1 MKFRYL
7 ATLVVLAAIWG
18 SAFMFARLTVGSFGV
33 LPLSA
38 VRSVVASLTLVPIML
53 WYGQWKAFLA
63 NWKHFI
69 VLGLI
74 STALPFSL
82 ITVSTQYSTAGF
94 ASILNSLTPI
104 MSAAIAWLW
113 LKETL
118 SLPAVTGIGL
128 SFLGVLVMITDTQS
142 ISAEFIFLPVLAGLG
157 AAFFYALT
165 GNYSRKFVKGIPPI
179 TQATGC
185 QVFSALFLI
194 PPGIM
199 AWPDQAIP
207 LEAWGFACLMGVLC
221 TGVAFILYFYL
232 LSNIGV
238 ARTVIV
244 TYMIPVFGM
253 LWGFLFLSEII
264 TMSMTAGAL
273 LILTGIA
280 LTTGLI
286 KGILRPEEKKSY
298 EN

>member
-1 MKFRYL
+1 M
-7 ATLVVLAAIWG
+7 VVLAAIWG
-18 SAFMFARLTVGSFGV
+18 SSFMFARLTVEPFGV
-33 LPLSA
+33 LALNA
-38 VRSVVASLTLVPIML
+38 VRSVVASLTLLPIML
-53 WYGQWKAFLA
+53 WYRQWRPFLA

-82 ITVSTQYSTAGF
+82 ITLATQYSTAGF

-104 MSAAIAWLW
+104 LSAGIAWVW

-118 SLPAVTGIGL
+118 SIPAIIGIGL
-128 SFLGVLVMITDTQS
+128 SFGGVLIMITDTQS
-142 ISAEFIFLPVLAGLG
+142 ISADVIFLPVLAGLG

-165 GNYSRKFVKGIPPI
+165 GNYSRKFIQGIPPI

-185 QVFSALFLI
+185 QVFSAIFLL
-194 PPGIM
+194 PPGLM
-199 AWPDQAIP
+199 YWPDHAIP
-207 LEAWGFACLMGVLC
+207 GEAWGFAFLMGMLC
-221 TGVAFILYFYL
+221 TGIAFILYFYL
-232 LSNIGV
+232 LTNIGV

-253 LWGFLFLSEII
+253 FWGYLFLQERI
-264 TMSMTAGAL
+264 TLSMTMGAT
-273 LILTGIA
+273 LILVGIA
-280 LTTGLI
+280 LTTGMI
-286 KGILRPEEKKSY
+286 KGLFRSREKKVY